1 MKTKEKILQKL
12 RTAPGTFFSGEDL
25 RAELGISR
33 TAVWKNIQTLR
44 EEGFSI
50 SSVTNRGY
58 ALLEEP
64 DIAVHPAD
72 RAGSAGLLRDGFDQ

>member
-64 DIAVHPAD
+64 DI
-72 RAGSAGLLRDGFDQ
+72 LTE

>member
-44 EEGFSI
+44 E
-50 SSVTNRGY
+50 
-58 ALLEEP
+58 
-64 DIAVHPAD
+64 
-72 RAGSAGLLRDGFDQ
+72 